1 MRLINCILA
10 FIISFQL
17 DAQINMSTINLGG
30 GITLTSSIEK
40 FDSSR
45 HIFDTCGMRTQQPTI
60 CLIDGRI
67 WFGADEGMELPRTQ
81 LRRLTLT
88 INGSAI
94 ALDISGM
101 YNPSGGNTLKKDH
114 FKIQKEGQS
123 YLLYGFFSDGAGT
136 YTALWKIV
144 KNRSIRLKISND
156 EADFRWQTEK

>member
-1 MRLINCILA
+1 MRLISSILA
-10 FIISFQL
+10 FVISIQVN
-17 DAQINMSTINLGG
+17 AQINMSTVNLGG
-30 GITLTSSIEK
+30 GITLTGSIEK

-45 HIFDTCGMRTQQPTI
+45 HIFDTCGIKTNQPSI

-67 WFGADEGMELPRTQ
+67 WFGSDDGMELPRTQ

-88 INGSAI
+88 INGTAI

-101 YNPSGGNTLKKDH
+101 YNPCGGNSLIKNH
-114 FKIQKEGQS
+114 FKIKKEGQV

-156 EADFRWQTEK
+156 NADLSWQSEK

>member
-1 MRLINCILA
+1 MRLFNCILA
-10 FIISFQL
+10 IIISFQVN
-17 DAQINMSTINLGG
+17 AQINMSTINLGG

-45 HIFDTCGMRTQQPTI
+45 HIFDTCGARTQQPSI

-67 WFGADEGMELPRTQ
+67 WFGSDGGMELPRTQ

-88 INGSAI
+88 INGTAI

-101 YNPSGGNTLKKDH
+101 YNPSGGNTLKKDR
-114 FKIQKEGQS
+114 FKIKKEGQI
-123 YLLYGFFSDGAGT
+123 YLLYGFFSDGSGT

-144 KNRSIRLKISND
+144 KNRSIRLKISD
-156 EADFRWQTEK
+156 DDADFLWHTEK